1 MTSVPLSVRRDV
13 RRHARVLARR
23 REDVGVHLARI
34 HASLQLDGVEPV
46 QGALADL
53 FGCFGKDGAA
63 LKAAALHL
71 AAPRLG
77 SRLAR
82 RFGLWVAG
90 QALPRITPLATRWS
104 LLVSASA
111 DTPTRARRCSADDS
125 RRLAA
130 QFVAAFEGHDANDAN
145 DADVQAQFLHHCL
158 TCQDRLAFMIARRE
172 ILKRQD
178 HLPDGWADVQNE
190 LESEGAL
197 LCRTE

>member
-1 MTSVPLSVRRDV
+1 MNSVPLSVRREV
-13 RRHARVLARR
+13 RRQTRTLARR
-23 REDVGVHLARI
+23 RDDVAVHLARI
-34 HASLQLDGVEPV
+34 HASLQLDGIEPV

-53 FGCFGKDGAA
+53 FGSFGTDGAA

-71 AAPRLG
+71 ATPRLG

-82 RFGLWVAG
+82 RFQVWVAG

-104 LLVSASA
+104 LIVSASA
-111 DTPTRARRCSADDS
+111 DTPTRSRRCGADDS

-130 QFVAAFEGHDANDAN
+130 QFLSAFQAREAGA
-145 DADVQAQFLHHCL
+145 QAQFLHHCL

-178 HLPDGWADVQNE
+178 HLPDGWVDVQNE
-190 LESEGAL
+190 LEGEGTL
-197 LCRTE
+197 V

>member
-1 MTSVPLSVRRDV
+1 MSSVSLSARRDV
-13 RRHARVLARR
+13 RRHSRVLARR
-23 REDVGVHLARI
+23 HGDVGVHLARI

-46 QGALADL
+46 QGALADM
-53 FGCFGKDGAA
+53 FGSFGKDGVA
-63 LKAAALHL
+63 LKAAALQL

-77 SRLAR
+77 DRLVR
-82 RFGLWVAG
+82 RFQLWVTG

-111 DTPTRARRCSADDS
+111 DTPTRSRRCGADDS

-130 QFVAAFEGHDANDAN
+130 QFVAAFETQEEGA
-145 DADVQAQFLHHCL
+145 QAQFLIHCL

-178 HLPDGWADVQNE
+178 HLPDGWLDVQNE
-190 LESEGAL
+190 LQAEGGL
-197 LCRTE
+197 V

>member
-1 MTSVPLSVRRDV
+1 MAMTSVPLSVRRDV
-13 RRHARVLARR
+13 RRHARLLASRSD
-23 REDVGVHLARI
+23 DVGVHLARI

-53 FGCFGKDGAA
+53 FGSFGSDSAA

-77 SRLAR
+77 SRLAH
-82 RFGLWVAG
+82 RFQLWVAA

-111 DTPTRARRCSADDS
+111 DTPTRSRRCGADDS

-130 QFVAAFEGHDANDAN
+130 QFVAAFQAQEANA
-145 DADVQAQFLHHCL
+145 QAQFLHHCL

-178 HLPDGWADVQNE
+178 HLPDGWADVQSE
-190 LESEGAL
+190 LEGEG
-197 LCRTE
+197 TPV

>member
-1 MTSVPLSVRRDV
+1 MSIGSLSVRRDV
-13 RRHARVLARR
+13 RRHSRALARR
-23 REDVGVHLARI
+23 RGDVGVHLARI
-34 HASLQLDGVEPV
+34 HASLQFDGVEPV
-46 QGALADL
+46 QGALADM
-53 FGCFGKDGAA
+53 FGSFGKDSAA
-63 LKAAALHL
+63 LKAAALQL

-77 SRLAR
+77 DRLAR
-82 RFGLWVAG
+82 RFQLWVAA

-111 DTPTRARRCSADDS
+111 DTPTRSRRCGADDS

-130 QFVAAFEGHDANDAN
+130 QFLAAFEAQDQDA
-145 DADVQAQFLHHCL
+145 QAQFLLHCL

-190 LESEGAL
+190 LQAEGGL
-197 LCRTE
+197 L

>member
-1 MTSVPLSVRRDV
+1 MSTVALSVRRDV
-13 RRHARVLARR
+13 RRHARALARR

-82 RFGLWVAG
+82 RFELWVDAA
-90 QALPRITPLATRWS
+90 ALPRITALATRWS
-104 LLVSASA
+104 LIVSASA
-111 DTPTRARRCSADDS
+111 DTSTRARRCSADDS
-125 RRLAA
+125 RRLAG
-130 QFVAAFEGHDANDAN
+130 QFLAAFEGHDAH
-145 DADVQAQFLHHCL
+145 DADVQAQFLLHCL

-190 LESEGAL
+190 LESEGA
-197 LCRTE
+197 

>member
-1 MTSVPLSVRRDV
+1 MSSVPLSARRDV
-13 RRHARVLARR
+13 RRHARTLIRR
-23 REDVGVHLARI
+23 RDDVGVHLARI
-34 HASLQLDGVEPV
+34 HASLQLDGIEPV

-53 FGCFGKDGAA
+53 FGSLGKDHAA
-63 LKAAALHL
+63 LKAAALQL

-82 RFGLWVAG
+82 RFQVWVGA

-111 DTPTRARRCSADDS
+111 DTPTRSRRCSADDS

-130 QFVAAFEGHDANDAN
+130 QFVTAF
-145 DADVQAQFLHHCL
+145 QAQEANAQAHFLHHCL

-190 LESEGAL
+190 LQGEGIL
-197 LCRTE
+197 V